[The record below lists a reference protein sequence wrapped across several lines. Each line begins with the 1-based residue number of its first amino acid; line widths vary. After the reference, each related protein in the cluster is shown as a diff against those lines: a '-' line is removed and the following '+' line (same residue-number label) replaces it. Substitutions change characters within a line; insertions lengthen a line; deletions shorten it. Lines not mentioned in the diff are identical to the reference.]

1 MTVAVI
7 DTNLLLSA
15 LINPHGLPAT
25 VVRAW
30 AERRAFTLATCAYQ
44 LHELRTVS
52 RRPELAKYIKPVQA
66 GRLVNQLQAL
76 ALVAA
81 EPLPTVDVSSDP
93 FDNFLLGCAE
103 AIGALYLVSG
113 DKTDVLLLKRH
124 GSTRIVTMRGFARAI
139 RCAKASD

>member
-25 VVRAW
+25 AIRAW
-30 AERRAFTLATCAYQ
+30 VERRAFTLATCAYQ

-52 RRPELAKYIKPVQA
+52 RRAELSKYIKAVQA
-66 GRLVNQLQAL
+66 GHLIDQLQAL
-76 ALVAA
+76 ALVAP
-81 EPLPTVDVSSDP
+81 EPPPTVDVPNNP

-103 AIGALYLVSG
+103 ATGAHYLVSG
-113 DKTDVLLLKRH
+113 DKTDVLALKRH
-124 GSTRIVTMRGFARAI
+124 GPTRIVTLRGFVRAI
-139 RCAKASD
+139 GFAKA